1 MTLDSQTHLP
11 ILLMGVLSSITHF
24 ISIGFESSSVMLANG
39 QSLSNRNDAKNQ
51 IMDLCVKMLEMFSN
65 GQGTILDIFFT
76 SGLINSAVQLLDSSR
91 LYELF

>member
-39 QSLSNRNDAKNQ
+39 QSLSNRNETKNQ

>member
-39 QSLSNRNDAKNQ
+39 QSLSNRNETKNQ

-91 LYELF
+91 LYELC

>member
-39 QSLSNRNDAKNQ
+39 QSLSNRNDTKNQ